1 MQNIFK
7 AKHANIY
14 SITNVSSVP
23 VDKQSCS
30 ISLSSFTV
38 TILTSPSSEQA
49 DSLDNWSSL
58 SYLQMQPELLL
69 ETFLMNKKFCFTVS
83 SRVVLC
89 AQQYKQQ
96 TKYIGCST
104 KNIQKSSILVKLAV
118 HFALSYIISAPFFK
132 YQLQSF
138 KYYQKINLICPSC
151 IRRV

>member
-7 AKHANIY
+7 AKHANTY

-58 SYLQMQPELLL
+58 SYLQTQPELLL
-69 ETFLMNKKFCFTVS
+69 ETFLMNEKFCFTAS

-89 AQQYKQQ
+89 AQQHEQQ
-96 TKYIGCST
+96 TKYISCSI
-104 KNIQKSSILVKLAV
+104 KNIQKPSILV
-118 HFALSYIISAPFFK
+118 
-132 YQLQSF
+132 
-138 KYYQKINLICPSC
+138 
-151 IRRV
+151 